1 MSKIF
6 TIGRAL
12 ENDIVVNETVASR
25 SHAQLIFD
33 DEDGVYIND
42 LNSSNGTFVN
52 GNRIEGFC
60 KLKSTDIVT
69 IGATPIKWRKYLYI
83 NPEDLQAEENKELT
97 YLGQEEPDSLPGV
110 NPEPNADL
118 TPPMP
123 EDPPASVA
131 VFFGIGGLFIL
142 MGIVIINKD
151 DGATD
156 LDDISFLGRIIVVF
170 GTALLMWGFYQ
181 LFTQKSKK

>member
-69 IGATPIKWRKYLYI
+69 IGATPIKWRKYLFI

-110 NPEPNADL
+110 NPEPNADPI
-118 TPPMP
+118 PPIP

-181 LFTQKSKK
+181 LFKQKSKK